1 MKPTEELLGLVENP
15 YGYAGK
21 LSDEKKIVGT
31 LCSYAPE
38 EIISAAGAHP
48 FRLFGSVEQS
58 RLADAHL
65 QSYCC
70 SLARGVLEDALAGR
84 LGFLEGIVFTHTCDT
99 MQRLSDICRINMSGL
114 FHLDVILPVKFNAES
129 ARSYFRDVLQT
140 FREDLQV
147 KLGVEIAD
155 DDLRKAISVG
165 NRIRRAFSQIY
176 ELTAAYPGIMK
187 GEELYALNRA
197 AMMMDRSR
205 LAPLVEETA
214 AQLSA
219 DKTKASAAGIPGA
232 KRIFL
237 EGGVCNYPD
246 IFNIIEEAGGAVVG
260 DDLCTGFR
268 YFSGLVDEGNPDP
281 LGAIAD
287 RYMQKMACP
296 AKHTGLT
303 DRAGRLVKMVLEK
316 KAQGVIFFF
325 LKFCDPHAFDY
336 PCLQQALEKAGVPS
350 LMVEVDEQLQAGGQL
365 QTRIEA
371 FIEMI

>member
-1 MKPTEELLGLVENP
+1 MKPTEELLQITKNP
-15 YGYAGK
+15 YDYAEK
-21 LSDEKKIVGT
+21 LSAEKKIVGT

-38 EIISAAGAHP
+38 EIILAAGAHP
-48 FRLFGSVEQS
+48 FRLFGSADQS

-84 LGFLEGIVFTHTCDT
+84 LEFLKGIVFTHTCDT
-99 MQRLSDICRINMSGL
+99 MQRLSDICRINLSGL
-114 FHLDVILPVKFNAES
+114 FHLDVILPAKLDTAS
-129 ARSYFRDVLQT
+129 ARGYFRDVLQT
-140 FREDLQV
+140 FREDLQA

-155 DDLRKAISVG
+155 DDLRRAISVT
-165 NRIRRAFSQIY
+165 NRIRKAFTRIY
-176 ELTAAYPGIMK
+176 AMISDNPGIMK
-187 GEELYALNRA
+187 GEELYILNRA

-205 LAPLVEETA
+205 LALLVEETA

-219 DKTKASAAGIPGA
+219 DKTNAGAAGAPAA

-246 IFNIIEEAGGAVVG
+246 IYNIIEEAGGAVVG

-268 YFSGLVDEGNPDP
+268 YFNGLVDEGNPDP
-281 LGAIAD
+281 LAAIAD
-287 RYMQKMACP
+287 RYVQRIVCP
-296 AKHTGLT
+296 AKHAGIT
-303 DRAGRLVKMVLEK
+303 DRGERLVKMVLDK
-316 KAQGVIFFF
+316 RAQGVIFFF

-336 PCLQQALEKAGVPS
+336 PYLQQALEKAGVPS